1 MISGHSLRELLLGW
15 LLPPLVLL
23 LAAGAIAAYQ
33 ITLSAATQAYDRA
46 LLDGALALAKQI
58 RTENGQTVLDLP
70 PIAQQVLLT
79 DKYDRIFYLVQGP
92 RGEFIA
98 GHRGLPLPQESPL
111 EVEED
116 RIYYDGFFHGE
127 QVRIAALF
135 VPSEVG
141 QVRVLMAETLVKRNK
156 LIWEILLGMLVPEI
170 LLVAA
175 TIGLVWFGVKRGL
188 APVERLRKEIAAR
201 SQHDLRPV
209 RGDHAPTEVQ
219 PMIEALNTLLQK
231 LETALGAQQR
241 FISDAAHQLRTPLA
255 ALQTQVDLALHQKN
269 DGDLRLTLQRLFAAT
284 ERTVHLANQLLTLA
298 RAEPAGHL
306 PGEMQP
312 LDLSQVAQECAE
324 EWVPMALA
332 KDIDLGFELETARI
346 IGIPLLI
353 RELLANLLDNAIRY
367 TPAEGSITVRTMVQ
381 DHASV
386 LEVEDN
392 GPGIPAS
399 EADAVFERFYRIK
412 GSPGDGCGLGLAIVR
427 EIARTHNAAVEPKTP
442 PAGQGTLMRVTFPV
456 PPDSLPEM
464 PN

>member
-1 MISGHSLRELLLGW
+1 MKSGHSLRQLLLGW
-15 LLPPLVLL
+15 LLPPLVILL
-23 LAAGAIAAYQ
+23 VAGAIAAYQ

-46 LLDGALALAKQI
+46 LLDGAFALAKQI
-58 RTENGQTVLDLP
+58 RVENGLTVLDLP
-70 PIAQQVLLT
+70 PVAQQVLLT
-79 DKYDRIFYLVQGP
+79 DKFDRIYYLVQGP
-92 RGEFIA
+92 NGEFIA
-98 GHRGLPLPQESPL
+98 GHRGLPLPQESP
-111 EVEED
+111 VEKD

-127 QVRIAALF
+127 KVRIAALF
-135 VPSEVG
+135 VPSETG

-156 LIWEILLGMLVPEI
+156 LIWEILLGMLAPQI
-170 LLVAA
+170 LLVVA

-188 APVERLRKEIAAR
+188 APIERLRKEIAAR
-201 SQHDLRPV
+201 SPHDLRPV
-209 RGDHAPTEVQ
+209 QGDQAPTEVQ
-219 PMIEALNTLLQK
+219 PMIKALNTLLQK
-231 LETALGAQQR
+231 LDTTLGAQQR

-269 DGDLRLTLQRLFAAT
+269 EVDLRLTLQHLFTAT

-312 LDLSQVAQECAE
+312 VDLSRIAQECAE
-324 EWVPMALA
+324 EWVPRALA
-332 KDIDLGFELETARI
+332 KNIDLGFELESTRI

-367 TPAEGSITVRTMVQ
+367 TPAGGNITVRAMLQ

-399 EADAVFERFYRIK
+399 DADAVFERFYRIK
-412 GSPGDGCGLGLAIVR
+412 GSPGDGCGLGLAIVK
-427 EIARTHNAAVEPKTP
+427 EIALTHNATVEPKTP
-442 PAGQGTLMRVTFPV
+442 TTGQGTLMRVIFP
-456 PPDSLPEM
+456 LI
-464 PN
+464 

>member
-1 MISGHSLRELLLGW
+1 MKSGHSLRQLLLGW

-23 LAAGAIAAYQ
+23 LVAGAIAAYQ

-58 RTENGQTVLDLP
+58 RIENGQTVLDLP
-70 PIAQQVLLT
+70 PVAQQVLLT
-79 DKYDRIFYLVQGP
+79 DKYDHIYYLVQGP
-92 RGEFIA
+92 NGEFIA
-98 GHRGLPLPQESPL
+98 GHKGLPLPEESPL
-111 EVEED
+111 EENRV
-116 RIYYDGFFHGE
+116 YYDGFFHGE

-135 VPSEVG
+135 VPSETG
-141 QVRVLMAETLVKRNK
+141 QVRVLIAETLIKRNK

-170 LLVAA
+170 LLVVA

-188 APVERLRKEIAAR
+188 APIERLRKEIAAR

-209 RGDHAPTEVQ
+209 QGENAPTEVQ
-219 PMIEALNTLLQK
+219 PMIEALNALLQK
-231 LETALGAQQR
+231 LDTALGAQQR

-269 DGDLRLTLQRLFAAT
+269 DGDLRLTLQHLFAAT

-312 LDLSQVAQECAE
+312 VDLSQIAQECAE
-324 EWVPMALA
+324 EWVPRALA
-332 KDIDLGFELETARI
+332 KNIDLGFELESARI

-367 TPAEGSITVRTMVQ
+367 TPAGGNITVRAMVQ
-381 DHASV
+381 GNASV

-399 EADAVFERFYRIK
+399 DADAVFERFYRIK

-427 EIARTHNAAVEPKTP
+427 EIARTHNATVEPKTP
-442 PAGQGTLMRVTFPV
+442 PTGQGTLMRVIFPV
-456 PPDSLPEM
+456 LPDSLPGK
-464 PN
+464 PT

>member
-1 MISGHSLRELLLGW
+1 MKSGHSLRQLLLGW

-23 LAAGAIAAYQ
+23 LVAGAITAYQ

-58 RTENGQTVLDLP
+58 RVENGQTVLDLP
-70 PIAQQVLLT
+70 LIAQQVLLT
-79 DKYDRIFYLVQGP
+79 DKYDHIYYLVQGSH
-92 RGEFIA
+92 GEFIA
-98 GHRGLPLPQESPL
+98 GHRGLPLPEEKPL
-111 EVEED
+111 EEN

-127 QVRIAALF
+127 KVRIAALF
-135 VPSEVG
+135 IPSETG
-141 QVRVLMAETLVKRNK
+141 QVHVLMGETLVKRNK
-156 LIWEILLGMLVPEI
+156 LIWEILLGMLAPQV

-188 APVERLRKEIAAR
+188 APIERLRNEIAAR

-209 RGDHAPTEVQ
+209 QGEQAPTEVQ
-219 PMIEALNTLLQK
+219 PMVEALNTLLEK
-231 LETALGAQQR
+231 LGTVMGAQQR

-255 ALQTQVDLALHQKN
+255 ALQAQVDLALHQKN
-269 DGDLRLTLQRLFAAT
+269 DGDLRLTLQHLFAAT

-312 LDLSQVAQECAE
+312 VDLSQIAQECAE
-324 EWVPMALA
+324 EWVPRALV
-332 KDIDLGFELETARI
+332 KNIDLGFELEPARI

-367 TPAEGSITVRTMVQ
+367 TPVGGNITVRTIAQ
-381 DHASV
+381 AHASV

-392 GPGIPAS
+392 GPGIPTS
-399 EADAVFERFYRIK
+399 DTDAVFERFYRIK

-427 EIARTHNAAVEPKTP
+427 EIARTHSALAESKIP
-442 PAGQGTLMRVTFPV
+442 PTGQGTLMRAIFPV
-456 PPDSLPEM
+456 LPDSLPDT
-464 PN
+464 PT